1 MDPTLLRYYER
12 ELQHLREMGGEFA
25 REFPKIAGR
34 LGLEGFEC
42 ADPYVERLLEG
53 FGFLAARVQLR
64 LDAEFPRFT
73 QHLLELVYPHYLA
86 PTPSMAVVQLQPDLA
101 EGSLAEGFTVPRG
114 AMLRSQPGRGEGGV
128 CEYRTAHDTT
138 LWPIELVQARYF
150 RYGGELGG
158 VALPRLSAARAGVRL
173 RLRSTAG
180 LLFNQIALDRLAL
193 HLRGSDALPVQLYEL
208 LLAHAVGVVAHP
220 ASGPAAWHVA
230 VPAERALRRVGFADD
245 EALLPYGPRSF
256 QGYRLLQEYFAFP
269 QRFLFVELAGLQPA
283 LARCSGDELDVI
295 VLLDRSDPALER
307 LIDAANFALFCTP
320 AVNLFAR
327 RADRIHLTH
336 EQSEYHVLPDR
347 TRPLD
352 LEVYQVTRVTGYGS
366 GADSEREFRP
376 FYAARD
382 GEADGDAAAY
392 YQLRRVRRALA
403 ERERRYGAR
412 SSYVGSEVYIG
423 LVDERE
429 APFSTDLRQLG
440 IELLCTNRDLP
451 LMMPVGVGATDFT
464 LESGAPV
471 AAIRCVAGP
480 SRPLPPRAEGETAWR
495 LISHLSLNYLSL
507 LDQDPAQGALA
518 LRELLRLY
526 CDKEDAA
533 ALRQIEGL
541 RSVASKT
548 VTRRLPGAGPIAF
561 GRGLAITILLDEAAF
576 EGSGAF
582 VLGAV
587 LEQFFA
593 RYATLNSFTETAV
606 KTLARGEI
614 VRWPARIGQC
624 SLL

>member
-73 QHLLELVYPHYLA
+73 QHLFEQVYPHYLA
-86 PTPSMAVVQLQPDLA
+86 PTPSMAVVQLQPDLT
-101 EGSLAEGFTVPRG
+101 EGSLADGFVVRRG
-114 AMLRSQPGRGEGGV
+114 AALRSLPGRGEGGV
-128 CEYRTAHDTT
+128 CEYRTAQDTT
-138 LWPIELVQARYF
+138 LWPVELTQARYF

-158 VALPRLSAARAGVRL
+158 VDLPRLDTARAGIRL

-180 LLFNQIALDRLAL
+180 LKFKQIALDRLPL
-193 HLRGSDALPVQLYEL
+193 YLRGSDALPVQLYEL
-208 LLAHAVGVVAHP
+208 LLAHAIGVVVHP
-220 ASGPAAWHVA
+220 ATGPAAWQVA
-230 VPAERALRRVGFADD
+230 VPAERSIRRVGFDDD
-245 EALLPYGPRSF
+245 EALLPHGPRSF
-256 QGYRLLQEYFAFP
+256 QGYRLLQEYFAFA
-269 QRFLFVELAGLQPA
+269 QRFLFVELAGLRPG
-283 LARCSGDELDVI
+283 LARCAENEIDVV

-307 LIDAANFALFCTP
+307 LVDATNIALFCTP
-320 AVNLFAR
+320 AINLFER

-336 EQSEYHVLPDR
+336 EQSEYHVIPDR

-366 GADSEREFRP
+366 GAGAEREFRP

-382 GEADGDAAAY
+382 GDQDADAAAY
-392 YQLRRVRRALA
+392 FQLRRTRRVLG
-403 ERERRYGAR
+403 ERERRQGTR

-423 LVDERE
+423 LVDELE
-429 APFSTDLRQLG
+429 APFSSDLRQLG

-451 LMMPVGVGATDFT
+451 LTMPVGVGATDFT

-471 AAIRCVAGP
+471 AAIRCLAGP

-507 LDQDPAQGALA
+507 VDSDPAQGSLA
-518 LRELLRLY
+518 LRDLLRLY
-526 CDKEDAA
+526 CDAQDASS
-533 ALRQIEGL
+533 LRQIEGV
-541 RSVASKT
+541 RSVASGT
-548 VTRRLPGAGPIAF
+548 ITRRLHSGGPIAF
-561 GRGLAITILLDEAAF
+561 GRGLEVTVLLDEAAF

-582 VLGAV
+582 LLGAV

-593 RYATLNSFTETAV
+593 RYATLNSFTETV
-606 KTLARGEI
+606 IKTLARGEI
-614 VRWPARIGQC
+614 ARWPSRIGQC
-624 SLL
+624 PLL